1 MADWDRVESF
11 FRQGGVDFEVRD
23 YDARGCTQREGFR
36 DFQVGG
42 VYCAHSECN
51 VAHVPAG
58 QTKAVKPPMTE
69 TNDTL
74 VVGVDICGTKVASGL
89 AKRDGEI
96 RTQRR
101 ALRWWR
107 METRATVW
115 RQWCP
120 QSISFLPPM
129 RRLAL

>member
-42 VYCAHSECN
+42 VYCANSECN

-69 TNDTL
+69 TNDMF
-74 VVGVDICGTKVASGL
+74 VVGVDIGGTKVVSGL
-89 AKRDGEI
+89 VNCNGGI
-96 RTQRR
+96 RTQSRTPMVANR
-101 ALRWWR
+101 VASGAL
-107 METRATVW
+107 
-115 RQWCP
+115 
-120 QSISFLPPM
+120 
-129 RRLAL
+129 